1 VAGVHRSGWRS
12 RRRSRWARWR
22 YRANLIWDRGTWPVL
37 LAVGSLTLLVVIAST
52 AVLVITNTVFKSE
65 HGRSVAERFWQS
77 LLRVIDPGTMA
88 SDVRWGPRLLS
99 LLVTIFGIVL
109 FGTLIGTI
117 STAMQLRLG
126 TLRRG
131 RTIVL
136 EAGHVVI
143 LGWSPWVGLLI
154 GDLTVTV
161 GGRRR
166 QTIVILADED
176 RSSMEEW
183 LRATIGDRRR
193 LRLICRNGDPTIASE
208 LHRVNVRE
216 ARTVVAVGSE
226 DPTSDATVA
235 ATVLAVGVAC
245 DGFTHQTVVAE
256 VDDPAAAQTLTAACE
271 GQVEVVGDDVVADM
285 LAMWMARPGAAELV
299 RELLATDHVQLAF
312 IEMPIAPQRSF
323 ASVSGSVDGALPI
336 GIRTADGSLSLVP
349 PPDTIVAPGDLL
361 VCLGDGSGPRWDG
374 STAAAGNLA
383 GAAAPG
389 NLAGA
394 AAPGNLAGAAAPE
407 NPAGA
412 ADPEQPVDLA
422 AAGAVAAPRNP
433 AGPAPIPSPPQ
444 RLMVIGWNR
453 IAPGLLSKL
462 DPLVAPGSA
471 VTVLCDSDLVGAEQI
486 VVPSLQHLSVD
497 VTTVPDPELAVVS
510 ALADGTCSAIA
521 VLAYQGVAPKDADA
535 ITLATLMAVQRAAST
550 KLPGPFVVAELTDSK
565 HDELAVFAGAHETVA
580 RSALLGDAI
589 AFAAVS
595 PRARPIV
602 ATLQRPDGPTV
613 RLIPAVELGLVGEHT
628 VAAIGAAAH
637 AHGVLAIGTRRRRGA
652 RSRLQLQLRP
662 AETVQLDDDDEVA
675 VIG

>member
-1 VAGVHRSGWRS
+1 VAGGRS
-12 RRRSRWARWR
+12 RSVSGRRSRWARWR
-22 YRANLIWDRGTWPVL
+22 YRANLVWDRGTWPVL
-37 LAVGSLTLLVVIAST
+37 LAVGALTLLVVFAST
-52 AVLVITNTVFKSE
+52 AVLVITNTTFKTE

-143 LGWSPWVGLLI
+143 LGWSPWVGLLV
-154 GDLTVTV
+154 GDLTVAV
-161 GGRRR
+161 GRLRR

-176 RSSMEEW
+176 RASMEES
-183 LRATIGDRRR
+183 LRATIGDRRG

-208 LHRVNVRE
+208 LHRVSVRE

-226 DPTSDATVA
+226 DPTADATVA

-256 VDDPAAAQTLTAACE
+256 VDDPAAAQTLTDACQ
-271 GQVEVVGDDVVADM
+271 GQVEVVGDDVIADM

-299 RELLATDHVQLAF
+299 RELLSTDHVRLTFSELPEARG
-312 IEMPIAPQRSF
+312 RSF
-323 ASVSGSVDGALPI
+323 AAVSASVDDALPI
-336 GIRTADGSLSLVP
+336 GIRMADGTVSLIP
-349 PPDTIVAPGDLL
+349 APETIVAPGDLL
-361 VCLGDGSGPRWDG
+361 VCLGDGSSPRWDG
-374 STAAAGNLA
+374 STAAAESPTT
-383 GAAAPG
+383 AAP
-389 NLAGA
+389 
-394 AAPGNLAGAAAPE
+394 
-407 NPAGA
+407 
-412 ADPEQPVDLA
+412 
-422 AAGAVAAPRNP
+422 
-433 AGPAPIPSPPQ
+433 PIPPAPQ

-462 DPLVAPGSA
+462 DPLLAPGSTVA
-471 VTVLCDSDLVGAEQI
+471 VLCDSDLVDAAEI
-486 VVPSLQHLSVD
+486 VVPPLEHLTVD
-497 VTTVPDPELAVVS
+497 VTTVPEPELEVVS
-510 ALADGTCSAIA
+510 ALADRPCSAIA
-521 VLAYQGVAPKDADA
+521 VVAHQGVAPKDADA
-535 ITLATLMAVQRAAST
+535 ITLAMLMAVRRAAT
-550 KLPGPFVVAELTDSK
+550 TNPREPGPFVVAELTDNK
-565 HDELAVFAGAHETVA
+565 HDELAMFAGAHESVA

-602 ATLQRPDGPTV
+602 AALQTPDGPTV
-613 RLIPAVELGLVGEHT
+613 RLIPAVDLGLVGEHT
-628 VAAIGAAAH
+628 VAAIAARAR
-637 AHGVLAIGTRRRRGA
+637 AHGVLAIGTRA
-652 RSRLQLQLRP
+652 RADRQLQLHVRR
-662 AETVQLDDDDEVA
+662 AETIRLGEHDEVA
-675 VIG
+675 VIAERPPHRG

>member
-1 VAGVHRSGWRS
+1 MSS

-22 YRANLIWDRGTWPVL
+22 YRANLVWDRGTWPVL
-37 LAVGSLTLLVVIAST
+37 LAVGALTLLVVFAST
-52 AVLVITNTVFKSE
+52 AVLVITNSTFKAE
-65 HGRSVAERFWQS
+65 HGRSLAERFWQS

-154 GDLTVTV
+154 DDLTVAV
-161 GGRRR
+161 GRRRR

-176 RSSMEEW
+176 RASMEEL
-183 LRATIGDRRR
+183 LRATIGDRRG

-245 DGFTHQTVVAE
+245 DGFTQQTVVAE
-256 VDDPAAAQTLTAACE
+256 VDDPAAAQTLTDACE

-299 RELLATDHVQLAF
+299 RELLSTDHVQLAL
-312 IEMPIAPQRSF
+312 IEMPIAHRRSF
-323 ASVSGSVDGALPI
+323 ANVSGSVDGAIPI
-336 GIRTADGSLSLVP
+336 GIRTADGILTLIP
-349 PPDTIVAPGDLL
+349 PPETILAPGDLL
-361 VCLGDGSGPRWDG
+361 VCLGDGSGPQWDG
-374 STAAAGNLA
+374 STAATGSPD
-383 GAAAPG
+383 GAASAAS
-389 NLAGA
+389 AGDP
-394 AAPGNLAGAAAPE
+394 AAPS
-407 NPAGA
+407 
-412 ADPEQPVDLA
+412 
-422 AAGAVAAPRNP
+422 
-433 AGPAPIPSPPQ
+433 PIPSLPQ
-444 RLMVIGWNR
+444 QLMVIGWNR

-462 DPLVAPGSA
+462 DPLMAPGSS
-471 VTVLCDSDLVGAEQI
+471 VTVLCDSDLVAAGEI
-486 VVPSLQHLSVD
+486 VVPPLEHLTVD
-497 VTTVPDPELAVVS
+497 VTTVAEPELEVVS
-510 ALADGTCSAIA
+510 ALADRSHSAIA
-521 VLAYQGVAPKDADA
+521 VLAHQGVAPKDADA
-535 ITLATLMAVQRAAST
+535 ITLATLMAVRRATSTNGQR
-550 KLPGPFVVAELTDSK
+550 PGPFVVAELTDSK
-565 HDELAVFAGAHETVA
+565 HDELAVFAGAQETVA
-580 RSALLGDAI
+580 RSGLLGDAI

-602 ATLQRPDGPTV
+602 AALQRPDGPTV
-613 RLIPAVELGLVGEHT
+613 RLIGAVELGLVGEHT
-628 VAAIGAAAH
+628 VAVIAATAR
-637 AHGVLAIGTRRRRGA
+637 AHGMLAIGTRTRRGP
-652 RSRLQLQLRP
+652 RSQLQLQLRP
-662 AETVQLDDDDEVA
+662 AEIVTLAQDDEVA